1 MNGVLP
7 IFAVVVV
14 GYLLGFRKT
23 FSSQDAG
30 SINKLVF
37 MVAIPALSID
47 LIVNTPFEE
56 FDWRV
61 LFGFFLAELATY
73 LIGFLI
79 ARKLLK
85 CALPESILL
94 GLASSF
100 GNHLLFVLPIT
111 INLFGDIAALPLVAI
126 IAVDSVIIFGG
137 TLMAMEAVGEGSF
150 SWPQFTLKIVSNPPI
165 MSLLIGLALV
175 VLGTELPA
183 SFLVFLKFAGS
194 AASPCALFAL
204 GIVLSQVTLG
214 GRASVTLMICVA
226 KLAVLPVIAGV
237 ILLGVLALDFET
249 AKVPLMAAAAPC
261 GAMAFVLALNY
272 KVRTDA
278 IAPAI
283 LFSTLIS
290 LVSLSLLAAH

>member
-37 MVAIPALSID
+37 MVAIPALSVD
-47 LIVNTPFEE
+47 LIVNTPFAE

-100 GNHLLFVLPIT
+100 G
-111 INLFGDIAALPLVAI
+111 NLFGDIAALPLVAI

-175 VLGTELPA
+175 VFGTELPA